1 LKACVKENIG
11 LILGIA
17 LGAMVPNAFA
27 LDAAPKTQV
36 FDIAIENAN
45 TYSLS
50 LWVPFGST
58 SDSIPGIAH
67 VLEHLKFKNSDGKGF
82 ASFDAIPG
90 SNANAATSYT
100 FTRYDLNVPPA
111 GFVEALKGLARIT
124 TPLAIT
130 EADVNIEK
138 NVVIQEL
145 LERTE
150 RDPDTR
156 FTIDFTS
163 ELNKGLPFEKTPGGH
178 VEDVASVTLKD
189 VLAFDA
195 AHYQGSR
202 VFLQIAGPYL
212 SNENRQAIQT
222 IFPNAVFGEML
233 VNRQMRVKHQDEHL
247 MEMPA
252 LLPTEVIK
260 AFGADSFERTKT
272 SDRVFV
278 KKFTWAKII
287 TAPTSWRAVAASSV
301 LQDAMRS
308 RLAEGLR
315 DRIADDANLVQDW
328 NVNVTRVYEGVWQI
342 KFTASLQPQVTPA
355 QMTKI
360 IENYLSEF
368 ATRGL
373 SLKSFERLKK
383 RNFLFNE
390 WENADSRV
398 QSLGQ
403 DIVDFGLKKAT
414 SYLDEIRA
422 LQQSDVNDLIV
433 ELQKPGRVGVS
444 VVTPAGTPQ

>member
-1 LKACVKENIG
+1 M
-11 LILGIA
+11 LGITLGA
-17 LGAMVPNAFA
+17 LGPHAWAVDSRPREA
-27 LDAAPKTQV
+27 V
-36 FDIAIENAN
+36 FDIAIENST

-82 ASFDAIPG
+82 ATFDSIPG
-90 SNANAATSYT
+90 SNSNAATNYT
-100 FTRYDLNVPPA
+100 YTRYDLNIPPA
-111 GFVEALKGLARIT
+111 GLAEALKGLARIT

-130 EADVNIEK
+130 ETDVKTEK
-138 NVVIQEL
+138 SVVTQEL

-150 RDPDTR
+150 SDPDTR
-156 FTIDFTS
+156 FMIDFNS
-163 ELNKGLPFEKTPGGH
+163 ELNKGLPFEKYPGGH
-178 VEDVASVTLKD
+178 VDDVALVTLKD

-195 AHYQGSR
+195 AHYQGSPF
-202 VFLQIAGPYL
+202 FLQIAGPYL
-212 SNENRQAIQT
+212 SAENRKAIGM

-233 VNRQMRVKHQDEHL
+233 VNREMRVKHDDKLL
-247 MEMPA
+247 MALPA
-252 LLPTEVIK
+252 LLPVEAIK
-260 AFGADSFERTKT
+260 DFGPDSFSRTKT
-272 SDRVFV
+272 SDRVRV
-278 KKFTWAKII
+278 PKFTWAKIVA
-287 TAPTSWRAVAASSV
+287 APTSWRAVAASSV

-315 DRIADDANLVQDW
+315 DKIADDAGLVQDW
-328 NVNVTRVYEGVWQI
+328 NISVARIYEGVWQI
-342 KFTASLQPQVTPA
+342 RFSASLQPKVTPD

-360 IENYLSEF
+360 LESYLADF
-368 ATRGL
+368 GTRGL

-403 DIVDFGLKKAT
+403 DIVDFGLQKAS
-414 SYLDEIRA
+414 SYLDELHA
-422 LQQSDVNDLIV
+422 LQQSDVNDLLDV
-433 ELQKPGRVGVS
+433 LQKPGRVGVAILL
-444 VVTPAGTPQ
+444 PAAVQ

>member
-1 LKACVKENIG
+1 LKACVKKYFG

-17 LGAMVPNAFA
+17 WGSLAPIA
-27 LDAAPKTQV
+27 LAIDGAPKAQV
-36 FDIAIENAN
+36 FDIAIENSSI
-45 TYSLS
+45 YSLS

-82 ASFDAIPG
+82 AAFDSIPG
-90 SNANAATSYT
+90 SNSNAATNYT
-100 FTRYDLNVPPA
+100 YTRYDLNVPPA
-111 GFVEALKGLARIT
+111 GFIEALKGLARIT
-124 TPLAIT
+124 TPLTIT
-130 EADVNIEK
+130 EADIKTEK
-138 NVVIQEL
+138 NVVTQEI

-150 RDPDTR
+150 SDPDTR
-156 FTIDFTS
+156 FMIDFNS
-163 ELNKGLPFEKTPGGH
+163 ELNKGLPFEKYPGGH
-178 VEDVASVTLKD
+178 VEDIALVTLKD

-202 VFLQIAGPYL
+202 FFLQVAGPYL
-212 SNENRQAIQT
+212 NADNRKAINT
-222 IFPNAVFGEML
+222 IFPDAAFGEML
-233 VNRQMRVKHQDEHL
+233 VNRKMRVKHEDSRL
-247 MEMPA
+247 MALPA
-252 LLPTEVIK
+252 FLPVESIK
-260 AFGADSFERTKT
+260 SFGSDFFQRSKT

-278 KKFTWAKII
+278 RKFTWAKIVA
-287 TAPTSWRAVAASSV
+287 APTSWRGVAASSV

-315 DRIADDANLVQDW
+315 DKIADDAGLVQDW
-328 NVNVTRVYEGVWQI
+328 NIGVARVYEGVWQI
-342 KFTASLQPQVTPA
+342 RFSASLQPQVTSE

-360 IENYLSEF
+360 IENYLSDL
-368 ATRGL
+368 ATHGV

-403 DIVDFGLKKAT
+403 DIVDFGLQKAT
-414 SYLDEIRA
+414 SYFDEIHA
-422 LQQSDVNDLIV
+422 LQQTDVNNLMVD
-433 ELQKPGRVGVS
+433 LQKPGRVGVAILI
-444 VVTPAGTPQ
+444 PAGTQ

>member
-1 LKACVKENIG
+1 MKACVKKYFG

-17 LGAMVPNAFA
+17 WGSLAPIA
-27 LDAAPKTQV
+27 LAIDATPKAQV
-36 FDIAIENAN
+36 FDIAIENST

-82 ASFDAIPG
+82 AAFDSIPG
-90 SNANAATSYT
+90 SNSNAATNYT
-100 FTRYDLNVPPA
+100 YTRYDLNVPPA
-111 GFVEALKGLARIT
+111 GLIEALKGLVRIT

-130 EADVNIEK
+130 EADLKTEK
-138 NVVIQEL
+138 SVVTQEL

-150 RDPDTR
+150 SDPDTR
-156 FTIDFTS
+156 FTIDFNS
-163 ELNKGLPFEKTPGGH
+163 DLNRGLPFEKYPGGH
-178 VEDVASVTLKD
+178 VEDIAAVTLKD

-195 AHYQGSR
+195 AHYQGSP
-202 VFLQIAGPYL
+202 FYLQVAGPYL
-212 SNENRQAIQT
+212 NAENRNAIKT

-233 VNRQMRVKHQDEHL
+233 VNREMRVKHDDKLL
-247 MEMPA
+247 MAMPA
-252 LLPTEVIK
+252 LLPVETIHT
-260 AFGADSFERTKT
+260 FGPDSFERTKI
-272 SDRVFV
+272 SDRVRV
-278 KKFTWAKII
+278 PKFTWAKII
-287 TAPTSWRAVAASSV
+287 AAPTSWRAVAASSV

-315 DRIADDANLVQDW
+315 DKIADDAGLVQDW
-328 NVNVTRVYEGVWQI
+328 NISVARIYEGVWQI
-342 KFTASLQPQVTPA
+342 RFSASLQPQVTPD

-360 IENYLSEF
+360 IERYISDF
-368 ATRGL
+368 ATHGL

-403 DIVDFGLKKAT
+403 DIVDFGLQKAS
-414 SYLDEIRA
+414 SYLDELHA
-422 LQQSDVNDLIV
+422 LQQNDVNNLIV
-433 ELQKPGRVGVS
+433 ELQKPGRVGVAILLPA
-444 VVTPAGTPQ
+444 VTQ

>member
-1 LKACVKENIG
+1 MKACVKKHFI

-17 LGAMVPNAFA
+17 WGALAPFAFA
-27 LDAAPKTQV
+27 IDGIPKTQV
-36 FDIAIENAN
+36 FDIAIENST

-82 ASFDAIPG
+82 ASFDSIPG
-90 SNANAATSYT
+90 SNSNAATNYT
-100 FTRYDLNVPPA
+100 YTRYDLNVPPA
-111 GFVEALKGLARIT
+111 GFIEALKGLARIT

-130 EADVNIEK
+130 EADVKTEK
-138 NVVIQEL
+138 SVVTQEL

-150 RDPDTR
+150 SDPDTR
-156 FTIDFTS
+156 FMIDFNS
-163 ELNKGLPFEKTPGGH
+163 ELNKGLPFEKYPGGH
-178 VEDVASVTLKD
+178 VEDVALVTLKD

-195 AHYQGSR
+195 AHYQGSPF
-202 VFLQIAGPYL
+202 FLQVAGPYL
-212 SNENRQAIQT
+212 NPENRKAINM

-233 VNRQMRVKHQDEHL
+233 VNREMRVKHEDKLL
-247 MEMPA
+247 MALPA
-252 LLPTEVIK
+252 LLPTEPIK
-260 AFGADSFERTKT
+260 SFGANSFQRTRT
-272 SDRVFV
+272 SDRVRV
-278 KKFTWAKII
+278 RKFIWAKIVS
-287 TAPTSWRAVAASSV
+287 APTPWRAVAASSV

-308 RLAEGLR
+308 RLTEGLR
-315 DRIADDANLVQDW
+315 DKIADDAGLVQDW
-328 NVNVTRVYEGVWQI
+328 NISVARIYEGVWQI
-342 KFTASLQPQVTPA
+342 RFSASLQPQVTPE

-360 IENYLSEF
+360 VESYLGDF
-368 ATRGL
+368 ATHGL

-403 DIVDFGLKKAT
+403 DIVDFGLQKAS
-414 SYLDEIRA
+414 SYLDELHA
-422 LQQSDVNDLIV
+422 LQRNDVNNLMV
-433 ELQKPGRVGVS
+433 VLQNPGRVGVAILLPA
-444 VVTPAGTPQ
+444 VTQ